1 MNPEGQYHTVPKCNE
16 PGRSITY
23 CAQTIATAVMRQL
36 EMSGRLLPA
45 PERPAMP
52 STSAVGHMAAEPELQ
67 ADASSVD
74 IDGVG

>member
-1 MNPEGQYHTVPKCNE
+1 
-16 PGRSITY
+16 
-23 CAQTIATAVMRQL
+23 MRQL

-52 STSAVGHMAAEPELQ
+52 STSAVGHLAAEPELQ

-74 IDGVG
+74 IDGVDVDAAHSGILGGELL